1 MSEAINQITE
11 SSLSVIFIL
20 IILSLFVIGGIF
32 GLWAR
37 FGSDYTNNRVHG
49 FVNFVPTAMST
60 IGVIGTFIGIFIGL
74 LDFDVSNID
83 ESVPLLLAG
92 LKIAF
97 ATSIV
102 GMTAA
107 ILFRLLEHSMR
118 AIFGSKPQ
126 EATADDPVL
135 LLRSIDRSIKAQ
147 VKALVG
153 QQDKSLA
160 SILERSRQDI
170 NDGFKDQL
178 KAFNDFAEQMK
189 EGATEKI
196 VEALQQAIVDFN
208 DKITEQFG
216 DNFKELNSAVGN
228 LNTWQEEY
236 KTHVEQTE
244 SSLKQQAINLES
256 IATNI
261 SSIVDEA
268 KVLPEAASKMMQ
280 ANQQLLQNF
289 ESMNTLLATL
299 ANIRAD
305 ADVVL
310 PKIEKSMQETTAVME
325 NSSKEMAETMRHTL
339 EQTQKGI
346 NASFKTFDEQMQ
358 SELSKV
364 LEQMGSQ
371 LTSLSGKFVEDY
383 TPLTQQLQRMI
394 QSLGKVQ

>member
-1 MSEAINQITE
+1 LSEAINQITE
-11 SSLSVIFIL
+11 SSLAVFFIS
-20 IILSLFVIGGIF
+20 IILCLFIISGTL

-37 FGSDYTNNRVHG
+37 FGKS
-49 FVNFVPTAMST
+49 NFSSQLQGLVYFAPTAMST
-60 IGVIGTFIGIFIGL
+60 IGVIGTFVGIFIGL

-83 ESVPLLLAG
+83 ASVPLLLAG

-97 ATSIV
+97 ATSIA
-102 GMTAA
+102 GMSAA
-107 ILFRLLEHSMR
+107 IFFRLIEHIAR
-118 AIFGSKPQ
+118 AVWGSRPDIG
-126 EATADDPVL
+126 EGDDPFAL
-135 LLRSIDRSIKAQ
+135 LQKIKLSIDTQTR
-147 VKALVG
+147 ALVG
-153 QQDKSLA
+153 QDEVSIA
-160 SILERSRQDI
+160 STLQRSRQDI

-256 IATNI
+256 IATNV

-289 ESMNTLLATL
+289 ESMNALLATL

-305 ADVVL
+305 ADIVL

-325 NSSKEMAETMRHTL
+325 NSSKEMAETMRQTL

-346 NASFKTFDEQMQ
+346 NANFKTFDEQMQ

-364 LEQMGSQ
+364 IEQMGSQ

-394 QSLGKVQ
+394 QSLGRVQ